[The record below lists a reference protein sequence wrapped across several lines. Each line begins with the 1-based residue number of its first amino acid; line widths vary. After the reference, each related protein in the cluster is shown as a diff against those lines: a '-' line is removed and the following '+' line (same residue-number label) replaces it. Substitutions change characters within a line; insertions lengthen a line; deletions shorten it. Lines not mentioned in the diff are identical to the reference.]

1 MNIARLYT
9 SSLLI
14 VALLGGCQKKDEP
27 QATNC
32 QPPTTLVAKAPCESG
47 YPGAQLVASNY
58 VGGEFT
64 QFIYYIFVQK
74 DTLSSDLTKSS
85 YANASNQQII
95 ISEAVLKDAPKF
107 VVQVTINCDG
117 KDLPSRYFA
126 FVKRP
131 TANSGCYVWA
141 LQNQ

>member
-1 MNIARLYT
+1 MNIARLC
-9 SSLLI
+9 SSFLLVI
-14 VALLGGCQKKDEP
+14 VWLSGCQKKDDP

-47 YPGAQLVASNY
+47 YQGAQLVASNY
-58 VGGEFT
+58 TAGSST

-85 YANASNQQII
+85 YANASNERII
-95 ISEAVLKDAPKF
+95 IDQTILKDAPKF
-107 VVQVTINCDG
+107 VVQVTINCNG
-117 KDLPSRYFA
+117 KDLPSRFFS

-141 LQNQ
+141 SQNQ